1 MTNERVHGHITQVRP
16 TVLITRAEVIPYE
29 RWEDYA
35 DRVLEAG
42 ARPLE
47 YRLEQWLAGTPVP
60 AHEGLLMTAGVDIDP
75 ARYGE
80 EPDVRTGEPDP
91 QRDAFDFA
99 LLESALERDLP
110 VFAICRSHQL
120 LNVAYG
126 GSLLQHLEDREPH
139 RARRGADGET
149 IESGWHDVDLAPGS
163 RLARL
168 LGRDRVRTNS
178 RHHQAVTLDRVAPGL
193 TVTGTTGDVVEALE
207 DTSKT
212 WVQSVQWHP
221 ERPENAA
228 PFKALFEDFAAA
240 CADAALRV
248 RGESR

>member
-1 MTNERVHGHITQVRP
+1 MTNERLHGHTTQVRP
-16 TVLITRAEVIPYE
+16 TVLVTRAEDIPYE

-35 DRVLEAG
+35 DRLVEAG

-47 YRLEQWLAGTPVP
+47 IRLESWSVGASAPPHAGLVLTGG
-60 AHEGLLMTAGVDIDP
+60 ADIDP

-80 EPDVRTGEPDP
+80 APAERAGTPDP
-91 QRDAFDFA
+91 RRDAFELT
-99 LLESALERDLP
+99 LLQDALERDIP
-110 VFAICRSHQL
+110 VLAICRGHQL

-149 IESGWHDVDLAPGS
+149 IDSGWHDVDLVAGS

-168 LGRDRVRTNS
+168 LGRERVRTNS

-193 TVTGTTGDVVEALE
+193 TVAGTTAEVVEALE
-207 DTSKT
+207 DPAKT

-228 PFKALFEDFAAA
+228 PFRPLFEDFALA
-240 CADAALRV
+240 CAEVASRV
-248 RGESR
+248 RGETR